1 MIDLPP
7 SAVEPSLLPS
17 RNRKADRFFES
28 ATPDADATMRPLTGS
43 DEITHFDVVIV
54 GGGAAGLTLAL
65 SLPKHL
71 SVAILMKDEPLES
84 STYYAQGGVAA
95 VWAQDDTVDEHIA
108 DTLIAG
114 AGLCHE
120 EAVRFTV
127 EHSREAIEFLL
138 AQGVKFT
145 LDENSDDLHLTQE
158 GGHSRRR
165 IAHVADATGRAV
177 ATTLLERVREC
188 QNVTLLDHMVAIDV
202 ITTNSLAQ
210 HFDAPFTEP
219 NRAVGVY
226 ALDTKAH
233 RVLTL
238 SAGFVALACG
248 GVSKAYLYTSNPDIA
263 TGDGIAMAWRA
274 GCRVAN
280 LEFNQFHPTCLY
292 HPEARSFLLTEALRG
307 EGAYLRLPPCD
318 HHPEGERFMLRF
330 DSRGELAPRDI
341 VALTID
347 FEMKRLGLRHVYL
360 DITHKDPEFVKAHF
374 PTLYAR
380 LLEFGIDITQ
390 DQIPVV
396 PAAHYTCGGVVVNQ
410 QGQTDVLNLYALGET
425 SFTGLHGA
433 NRMASNSLLECFVYA
448 MSAAA
453 HIRDSH
459 AHAAP
464 SVPMIPI
471 WHIQG
476 YIQDNADQDEAVI
489 LLQNWD
495 ELRHT
500 MWHYVGIVRSNK
512 RLHRALNRILLL
524 KQEMQDYYDSFA
536 LNKNL
541 IELRNLLLVSELI
554 VRCALRRH
562 ESRGLHYNRDFPQS
576 LPTPADVVLTPAM
589 PSAV

>member
-71 SVAILMKDEPLES
+71 SVAMLMKDEPLES

-226 ALDTKAH
+226 VLDTKAH

-292 HPEARSFLLTEALRG
+292 HPEAQSFLLTEALRG

-464 SVPMIPI
+464 SVPMIPT
-471 WHIQG
+471 WHIQD